1 MTAAL
6 LVGAL
11 VGFLGGFLA
20 ALRWVDYFTL
30 LEDKRRLDWLQS
42 EHGRVDPVAALTI
55 KSYYRRDRRVWTNV
69 SGSIRAAIDRG
80 RKTP

>member
-30 LEDKRRLDWLQS
+30 LEDKRRLDWLQ
-42 EHGRVDPVAALTI
+42 EEQDRFDAVAILMFRP
-55 KSYYRRDRRVWTNV
+55 YYRRDRSTWAMVA
-69 SGSIRAAIDRG
+69 GSIRERIDRG